1 MQNVPT
7 ELFGIFSQFLSL
19 QDILSLATSN
29 KTIKEK
35 FLDEEV
41 NVQLAN
47 YYGFPYSLNL
57 GQLKEYEDMEIN
69 QRLILAAKIGDLR
82 VVNKMIELDA
92 DDFDEAMIK
101 AARYGHEIIVD
112 RMVDLDA
119 ERFNFAMAAAARGGY
134 EKLVDKFIKLGAK
147 NIDHAMVSASK
158 GGHEKIIDKL
168 INLGANNFE
177 DAFYAAIAGRQ
188 EKIISR
194 FQFPEVNTNRAFLA
208 AAKKQDIEYLKR
220 YDKNIS
226 SDIYNTA
233 LHFAA
238 QNGNEK
244 MMDWLLER
252 GAKYSNVAI
261 ISATIGGHLNIL
273 RKIITRNG
281 KEDYQQ
287 LYPRVM
293 YMAAEHG
300 HIEIVE
306 FYIEKSLPFNA
317 NDLLVYAAMSG
328 NKKIIEIALRYK
340 VTSYQKA
347 MIEATKKGNIK
358 TVKTMIELGGRN
370 FEEATIA
377 AIEYNRLTLLN
388 MFLDKYEVK
397 ITNNLLP
404 KATRPGYRRI
414 MKTLIQHGAKNLNE
428 ALRAAASNS
437 NLNSVKFLIE
447 SGADDFEGAMKKAMK
462 YYDSS
467 DKDLIEYLEKFL

>member
-1 MQNVPT
+1 MQNTPT
-7 ELFGIFSQFLSL
+7 ELFGIFGQFLSL
-19 QDILSLATSN
+19 QDILSLMTSN
-29 KTIKEK
+29 SKIKEK
-35 FLDEEV
+35 FHNKEV
-41 NVQLAN
+41 NIQLAN
-47 YYGFPYSLNL
+47 YYGFPYALNL
-57 GQLKEYEDMEIN
+57 VELKEYEDMEIN

-82 VVNKMIELDA
+82 IINKMIQLGA

-147 NIDHAMVSASK
+147 NFNQAMVSASK

-177 DAFYAAIAGRQ
+177 DSFYAAIAGRH

-226 SDIYNTA
+226 SDIYNMA
-233 LHFAA
+233 LHFATE
-238 QNGNEK
+238 NGNEK

-252 GAKYSNVAI
+252 GAKYSNVTIYCVA
-261 ISATIGGHLNIL
+261 IGGHLNIL
-273 RKIITRNG
+273 RKIITRDG

-293 YMAAEHG
+293 YTAAEHG

-317 NDLLVYAAMSG
+317 NDLLVSAAKSG
-328 NKKIIEIALRYK
+328 NKKIIEIALQYGA
-340 VTSYQKA
+340 TTYQEA
-347 MIEATKKGNIK
+347 IVAATKKGNMK
-358 TVKTMIELGGRN
+358 TVKIMIELGGRN
-370 FEEATIA
+370 FEEATVA

-397 ITNNLLP
+397 ITDDLLP
-404 KATRPGYRRI
+404 KAARPGYRRI

-428 ALRAAASNS
+428 ALRAAAAHS